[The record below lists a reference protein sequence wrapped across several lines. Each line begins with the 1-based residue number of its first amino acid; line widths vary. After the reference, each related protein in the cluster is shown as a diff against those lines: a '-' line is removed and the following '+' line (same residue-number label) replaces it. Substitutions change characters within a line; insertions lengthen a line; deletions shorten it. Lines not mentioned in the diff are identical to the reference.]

1 MKIKDGFILKEIAG
15 ESVVVPV
22 GDNIADFSAT
32 IILSES
38 GAFLWRALEKGANEE
53 QLLKSILSEY
63 NIDAQTAKE
72 DIKAFID
79 KLTIHNLL
87 EK

>member
-1 MKIKDGFILKEIAG
+1 VKIKDGFILKEIAG

>member
-15 ESVVVPV
+15 EFVVVPV

-32 IILSES
+32 IVLTES
-38 GAFLWRALEKGANEE
+38 GALLWKALENGATE
-53 QLLKSILSEY
+53 QQLVQSILSEY

-72 DIKAFID
+72 DVDAFID
-79 KLTIHNLL
+79 KLTAHNLL